1 MAISKQKKV
10 EIYEKVAEKIK
21 GSESVVFVNFHGLK
35 TQESDVLRNS
45 LRAKGL
51 GYLVA
56 KKSLVRR
63 ALEDAKI
70 EGVMPDLDGEV
81 AMAYGADAVLP
92 AKEMADAEKNYK
104 DRFRVLGGLLESKY
118 LTLAEVKALAKTPSR
133 EVLLGK
139 LVNVMYAPVSGF
151 VRTLDAVPS
160 SFVRVLDQIAKQK
173 GN

>member
-1 MAISKQKKV
+1 MI
-10 EIYEKVAEKIK
+10 
-21 GSESVVFVNFHGLK
+21 FVNFHGLK
-35 TQESDVLRNS
+35 TQESDVIRRS

-56 KKSLVRR
+56 KKSLIKR
-63 ALEDAKI
+63 ALLDAKI
-70 EGVMPDLDGEV
+70 EGTLPELPGEV
-81 AMAYGADAVLP
+81 AIAFGKDHVLP
-92 AKEMADAEKNYK
+92 AKEMADAEKAYK
-104 DRFRVLGGLLESKY
+104 DRFKVLGGLLESKY
-118 LTLAEVKALAKTPSR
+118 LSLAEVKALAKTPSR

-160 SFVRVLDQIAKQK
+160 SFVRVLDQIAKKK